1 MCVFILIV
9 HSIIG
14 NDRGRGSLTNVNG
27 QQLIVLA

>member
-9 HSIIG
+9 HSMIG
-14 NDRGRGSLTNVNG
+14 NDRGSVTNVNG